1 MTATA
6 GYRVSIGKGMLAA
19 SIRHAGFAAALLALL
34 AAGCGDPP
42 SAPGGHAGVL
52 PADPE
57 ARAVHC
63 YLVLTLTIDQLAEF
77 DGAGAKGGFRG
88 RRGSEELLRARRRIA
103 AQLDEEMLGSL
114 RRDPLPKM
122 EAVLLEFDA
131 DGDGQLSTAAEVEEF
146 NRHVA
151 ACTRPWRSE

>member
-1 MTATA
+1 M
-6 GYRVSIGKGMLAA
+6 SIGTGTPAAGMRHPGLAV
-19 SIRHAGFAAALLALL
+19 ALLALL
-34 AAGCGDPP
+34 ATGCGEPP
-42 SAPGGHAGVL
+42 PAPAGHTGIL
-52 PADPE
+52 PAAPE
-57 ARAVHC
+57 ERALHC

-88 RRGSEELLRARRRIA
+88 HRGAEELLRARQRVA
-103 AQLDEEMLGSL
+103 AQLEDGMLASL
-114 RRDPLPKM
+114 RRDPLTKL

-151 ACTRPWRSE
+151 ACTRQWRSE